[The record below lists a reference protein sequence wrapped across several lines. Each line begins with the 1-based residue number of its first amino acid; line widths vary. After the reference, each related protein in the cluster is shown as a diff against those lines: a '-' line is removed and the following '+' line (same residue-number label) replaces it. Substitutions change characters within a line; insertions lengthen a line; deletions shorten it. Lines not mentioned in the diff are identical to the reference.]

1 MQGFDLMKN
10 VRKHFPFFKEN
21 SNITYL
27 DTAASSLKLGS
38 VINSLTNYYV
48 NNGTNV
54 NRGVYRLA
62 HEATVAF
69 EETRSNVAKLIN
81 SKPEEVIFTKGTTDS
96 LNKLALSL
104 SEFINEGDEIITS
117 ELEHHSSL
125 LPWQEIANQKKAKLV
140 YVPLND
146 EGKITTE
153 NFSKVVSNKTK
164 VLALTHVSNSLGY
177 LTPIKEIS
185 KIAHQYNAI
194 VILDAAQSIA
204 HFKVDV
210 KDLDIDFLAF
220 SAHKMYGPN
229 GVGVLYGKD
238 HLLRKIPP
246 FEFGGEMAHLV
257 NKDISTY
264 KDIPHK
270 FEAGTPV
277 IGEVIAFNEA
287 VLFFL
292 NNDMEKHYKNELL
305 LKEYLVNELLKI
317 DDIIIY
323 NKSAES
329 PIITLNIKDIHPH
342 DAASIL
348 DEYNVYVRAGHHC
361 AQLVNKH
368 LEVVS
373 TLRVSIG
380 IYNNK
385 EDVERFVFA
394 IKKAI
399 EFFKQFG

>member
-1 MQGFDLMKN
+1 MTN
-10 VRKHFPFFKEN
+10 IRNEFPFFKN
-21 SNITYL
+21 NKDITYL
-27 DTAASSLKLGS
+27 DSAASALKLKS
-38 VINSLTNYYV
+38 VIDRLNEYYI
-48 NNGTNV
+48 NNGTNIH
-54 NRGVYRLA
+54 RGVYRLA
-62 HEATVAF
+62 HEATEAF
-69 EETRSNVAKLIN
+69 EQTRINVAKFIN

-104 SEFINEGDEIITS
+104 SEYINEGDEIITS

-153 NFSKVVSNKTK
+153 NFSKAVSNKTK
-164 VLALTHVSNSLGY
+164 VVALTHVSNALGY

-204 HFKVDV
+204 HFRVDV

-229 GVGVLYGKD
+229 GVGVLYGKSE
-238 HLLRKIPP
+238 LLNKIRP

-257 NKDISTY
+257 DKTHSTY

-287 VLFFL
+287 VKFFL
-292 NNDMEKHYKNELL
+292 DNDLAKYLESEIK
-305 LKEYLVNELLKI
+305 LKEYTIKELEKI
-317 DDIIIY
+317 DDVIIY
-323 NKSAES
+323 NKTAEAG
-329 PIITLNIKDIHPH
+329 IITINIKDIHPH
-342 DAASIL
+342 DIASIL
-348 DEYNVYVRAGHHC
+348 DQYNVYVRAGHHC
-361 AQLVNKH
+361 AQLVNQH
-368 LEVVS
+368 LHTIS
-373 TLRVSIG
+373 TLRISFG
-380 IYNNK
+380 IYNTK
-385 EDVERFVFA
+385 EDVDQLIFA

-399 EFFKQFG
+399 EFFKQF

>member
-1 MQGFDLMKN
+1 MMNKN
-10 VRKHFPFFKEN
+10 IKDEFPFFLNNKEV
-21 SNITYL
+21 TYL
-27 DTAASSLKLGS
+27 DSAASSLKLNS
-38 VINSLTNYYV
+38 VIKRLTDYYV
-48 NNGTNV
+48 NNGTNIH
-54 NRGVYRLA
+54 RGVYKLS
-62 HEATVAF
+62 HEATEAF
-69 EETRSNVAKLIN
+69 EATRVNVAKLIN
-81 SKPEEVIFTKGTTDS
+81 SKTEEVIFTKGTTDS
-96 LNKLALSL
+96 LNKLAFSL
-104 SEFINEGDEIITS
+104 SSLINEGDEIITS

-125 LPWQEIANQKKAKLV
+125 LPWQEIARLKNAKLV

-146 EGKITTE
+146 EGRITVDNFKKVINNNTKI
-153 NFSKVVSNKTK
+153 V
-164 VLALTHVSNSLGY
+164 ALTHVSNALGF
-177 LTPIKEIS
+177 LTPIKEIV
-185 KIAHQYNAI
+185 KEVRKYNAY
-194 VILDAAQSIA
+194 VILDAAQSIS
-204 HFKVDV
+204 HMKIDV

-323 NKSAES
+323 NKTAES

>member
-1 MQGFDLMKN
+1 MNKN
-10 VRKHFPFFKEN
+10 IKDEFPFFLNNKEV
-21 SNITYL
+21 TYL
-27 DTAASSLKLGS
+27 DSAASSLKVNS
-38 VINSLTNYYV
+38 VIKRLTDYYV
-48 NNGTNV
+48 NNGTNIH
-54 NRGVYRLA
+54 RGVYKLS
-62 HEATVAF
+62 HEATEAF
-69 EETRSNVAKLIN
+69 EATRVNVAKLIN
-81 SKPEEVIFTKGTTDS
+81 SKTEEVIFTKGTTDS
-96 LNKLALSL
+96 LNKLAISL
-104 SEFINEGDEIITS
+104 ASLINEGDEIITS

-125 LPWQEIANQKKAKLV
+125 LPWQEIARLKNAKLV

-146 EGKITTE
+146 EGRITLDNFKKVINNNTKI
-153 NFSKVVSNKTK
+153 V
-164 VLALTHVSNSLGY
+164 ALTHVSNALGF
-177 LTPIKEIS
+177 LTPIKEIV
-185 KIAHQYNAI
+185 KEVRKYNAY
-194 VILDAAQSIA
+194 VILDAAQSIS
-204 HFKVDV
+204 HMKIDV

-342 DAASIL
+342 DAASIS

-380 IYNNK
+380 VYNNK
-385 EDVERFVFA
+385 KDIERFVFA

-399 EFFKQFG
+399 EFFKQFGWYNAN

>member
-1 MQGFDLMKN
+1 MNKN
-10 VRKHFPFFKEN
+10 IKDEFPFFLNNKEV
-21 SNITYL
+21 TYL
-27 DTAASSLKLGS
+27 DSAASSLKLNS
-38 VINSLTNYYV
+38 VIKRLTDYYV
-48 NNGTNV
+48 NNGTNIH
-54 NRGVYRLA
+54 RGVYKLS
-62 HEATVAF
+62 HEATEAF
-69 EETRSNVAKLIN
+69 EATRVNVAKLIN
-81 SKPEEVIFTKGTTDS
+81 SKTEEVIFTKGTTDS
-96 LNKLALSL
+96 LNKLAFSL
-104 SEFINEGDEIITS
+104 SSLINEGDEIITS

-125 LPWQEIANQKKAKLV
+125 LPWQEIARLKNAKLV

-146 EGKITTE
+146 EGRITVDNFKKVINNNTKI
-153 NFSKVVSNKTK
+153 V
-164 VLALTHVSNSLGY
+164 ALTHVSNALGF
-177 LTPIKEIS
+177 LTPIKEIV
-185 KIAHQYNAI
+185 KEVRKYNAY
-194 VILDAAQSIA
+194 VILDAAQSIS
-204 HFKVDV
+204 HMKIDV

-380 IYNNK
+380 VYNNK
-385 EDVERFVFA
+385 KDLEMFIFA

-399 EFFKQFG
+399 EFFKQFGWYNAN

>member
-1 MQGFDLMKN
+1 MNKN
-10 VRKHFPFFKEN
+10 IKDEFPFFINNKEV
-21 SNITYL
+21 TYL
-27 DTAASSLKLGS
+27 DSAASSLKLNS
-38 VINSLTNYYV
+38 VIKSLTDYYV
-48 NNGTNV
+48 NNGTNIH
-54 NRGVYRLA
+54 RGVYKLA
-62 HEATVAF
+62 HEATEAF
-69 EETRSNVAKLIN
+69 ETTRVNVAKLIN
-81 SKPEEVIFTKGTTDS
+81 SKVEEVVFTKGTTDS
-96 LNKLALSL
+96 LNKLAISL
-104 SEFINEGDEIITS
+104 SSLINEGDEIITS

-125 LPWQEIANQKKAKLV
+125 IPWQEIARLKNAKLV

-146 EGKITTE
+146 EGRITLD
-153 NFSKVVSNKTK
+153 NFKKVINNKTK
-164 VLALTHVSNSLGY
+164 IVALTHVSNALGF
-177 LTPIKEIS
+177 LTPIKEIV
-185 KIAHQYNAI
+185 KEVRKYNAY
-194 VILDAAQSIA
+194 VILDAAQSIS
-204 HFKVDV
+204 HMKIDV
-210 KDLDIDFLAF
+210 KDLDVDFMAF

-238 HLLRKIPP
+238 HLLREIPP

-257 NKDISTY
+257 DKDISTY

-305 LKEYLVNELLKI
+305 LKEYLINELLKI

-323 NKSAES
+323 NKTAES
-329 PIITLNIKDIHPH
+329 PIVTLNIKDVHPH

-373 TLRVSIG
+373 TLRASIG

-385 EDVERFVFA
+385 KDIERFVFA

-399 EFFKQFG
+399 EFFKQFGWYNAN